1 MCYTNRMRTLLV
13 AVPLLLAGAPALAQP
28 VPPPPPMAIRPELL
42 DPHLTDRVVDMTQGL
57 SNALLN
63 LPVGDIEAAAEGRP
77 ATWADRHRTIRDVA
91 RESDPNFDR
100 NFQREIAQT
109 GPQLR
114 AAHRAVVTAL
124 PQVVSDL
131 SRAADDIDRAMQNMP
146 RPYPGQ

>member
-1 MCYTNRMRTLLV
+1 MRRVVL
-13 AVPLLLAGAPALAQP
+13 AVPLLFAAAPALAQP
-28 VPPPPPMAIRPELL
+28 APPPMQVPPQLL
-42 DPHLTDRVVDMTQGL
+42 DPHVTDQLVSMAQGL

-63 LPVGDIEAAAEGRP
+63 LPVGEVQAAAEGRP
-77 ATWADRHRTIRDVA
+77 PTWADRHRTVRDVA

-100 NFQREIAQT
+100 DYQRQIAEA

-124 PQVVSDL
+124 PRVVSDL